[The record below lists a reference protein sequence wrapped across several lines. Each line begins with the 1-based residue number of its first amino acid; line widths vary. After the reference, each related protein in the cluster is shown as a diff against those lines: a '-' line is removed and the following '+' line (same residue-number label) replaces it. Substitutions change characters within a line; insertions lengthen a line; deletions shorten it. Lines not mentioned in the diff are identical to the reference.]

1 MCCAPALSPLSFA
14 WALFTSSFP
23 LRDATSSIQM
33 AKQPFPYQPL
43 ATPTETRVLQVSPSL
58 DSSAEISAAFETQ
71 SLAPAASPEYDALS
85 YM

>member
-1 MCCAPALSPLSFA
+1 
-14 WALFTSSFP
+14 
-23 LRDATSSIQM
+23 M